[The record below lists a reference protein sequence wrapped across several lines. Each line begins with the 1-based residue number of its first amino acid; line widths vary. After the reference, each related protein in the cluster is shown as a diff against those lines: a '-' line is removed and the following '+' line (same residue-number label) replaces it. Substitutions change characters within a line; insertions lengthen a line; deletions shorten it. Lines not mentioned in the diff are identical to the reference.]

1 MKKNPYCK
9 ILKRESKEQ
18 HLSTIPKSCFFYYKL
33 HLGSRMCKV
42 MVVKSDCPIMI
53 GKLQL
58 IVKMCKGIMHYFIHQ
73 C

>member
-1 MKKNPYCK
+1 MKKNLYGK

-18 HLSTIPKSCFFYYKL
+18 HLSTVLKSCSFYYKL

-58 IVKMCKGIMHYFIHQ
+58 IVKMCKVIMHYCIRQ